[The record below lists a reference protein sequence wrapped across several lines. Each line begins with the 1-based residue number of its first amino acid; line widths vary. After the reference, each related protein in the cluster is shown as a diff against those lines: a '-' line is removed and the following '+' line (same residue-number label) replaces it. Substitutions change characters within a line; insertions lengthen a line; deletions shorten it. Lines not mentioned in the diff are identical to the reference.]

1 MYRIAKLVLTVS
13 LGAICL
19 VACGD
24 GESSGDVE
32 TENLVTQVEP
42 DGGDTQ
48 ADQIQELETGVS
60 TWREH
65 FGEGVITSEDGEDFD
80 IDRFEQEVRPQ
91 ECGPANHYN
100 YEIRFE
106 IPDHDEDSLEQ
117 YYSQAEASVADLGLS
132 ENQNNS
138 SGIND
143 RGTIYF
149 GAGSAE
155 DRTFLVRSGVGAEN
169 VTIVYQTK
177 CSNDSSIQDVR
188 EEFSERWR
196 EERRSEE
203 PPTVE
208 DIEQEHGEGSA
219 G

>member
-1 MYRIAKLVLTVS
+1 MHRAARLIATLGIVAISLT
-13 LGAICL
+13 
-19 VACGD
+19 ACGEGQSAAGAD
-24 GESSGDVE
+24 APHQM
-32 TENLVTQVEP
+32 TQVEP

-48 ADQIQELETGVS
+48 ADQIQELETVVS
-60 TWREH
+60 TLREH
-65 FGEGVITSEDGEDFD
+65 FGEEVITSDNGEDFN
-80 IDRFEQEVRPQ
+80 IDRFEQEVRPR

-117 YYSQAEASVADLGLS
+117 YYAQAEAAAADLGLS

-155 DRTFLVRSGVGAEN
+155 DRIFLVRSGVGAEN

-177 CSNDSSIQDVR
+177 CSNDSSIQEVR